1 MNKLTEQINQLS
13 VEQRAQVERQL
24 FQRVTPQPQIT
35 IPRRTA
41 TEPLPL
47 SFAQQRLWFIQQ
59 LAPHS
64 AFYNLPT
71 VLQLQ
76 GTLQIPALQQTL
88 NGLLQRHEVLRTTY
102 PLHDGAPIQVIND
115 GATLAL
121 PLVDLSPLPDPERTA
136 HLQQQLQHAT
146 RCPFDLTQ
154 ELPLRATLY
163 RLAEDDHVLL
173 LVWHH
178 IAVDGW
184 SMAVFQ
190 REFCHL
196 YQAFSQGQRPTL
208 PTLPIQYAD
217 FALWQE
223 TMFQEHKWQPQL
235 DYWKAHLGGTL
246 PILDLPVAQPRPTRR
261 TMAESYPGAKATCT
275 LPNSM
280 TTALK
285 TLGQQTRA
293 TLFMTVLAG
302 LSLLLYR
309 YSGQTDLIIGT
320 PIANRRR
327 AESEG
332 LIGFFA
338 NTLPLR
344 IDLQGAP
351 TVRQFLE
358 RLRHLTLTAYEN
370 QDMPFEKIVEA
381 VNPVR
386 DFNRQ
391 AIFQVLFVFEET
403 DALPYHLPGLVT
415 TPLEIEKGIAEF
427 DLLFNVVVTPHG
439 MRVNLHYRQDL
450 FAAATSQRLLTHW
463 QQLLTAMIATPDR
476 AITRLPMLTADE
488 ETQLLQ
494 TWNQTHYANGP
505 EQLLHRLIEAQC
517 ATAPA
522 QMALIY
528 RDEVVTYGA
537 LNAQANQLAH
547 WLRARGVT
555 PATLVAICL
564 RRTPRAVIALL
575 AVLKAGGAFILIDPT
590 WPAER
595 RATILQQG
603 AIKFLLTDQASSQ
616 ESHTAT
622 HAPTTALGVQ
632 GTVLCLDQERNTL
645 RTCSTQNLPTK
656 LPPDQVAYVVYT
668 SGSTGDPKGVICSH
682 QALANYA
689 LFFGRMVALSAQ
701 DRRLQFGSIGSEHFI
716 AEVINTLCGG
726 ATLIF
731 RPQDEAPS
739 IAEFLQV
746 LTEQA
751 VTITSLPVAYWQQW
765 MQTLHAGKSRVP
777 ASMRVVITGMD
788 QVEAEPC
795 QIWQQH
801 IGNRIAWF
809 NVYGPAEAT
818 CVSTYYKADFSAGQ
832 LPQRIPIG
840 RPIANVGIYLLDPAM
855 QPVPVG
861 VIGEIYIGGMGV
873 AQGYLH
879 QPARTAERFVPN
891 PFGPGRLYR
900 TGDFA
905 RYQPSGDIEF
915 LGRTDHQVK
924 IRGYRV
930 ELGEIEVALRRHPA
944 VRQAVVVADGATVN
958 SKRLVAYV
966 VADPTQP
973 LTPQAL
979 RHYLAEKLPAYLL
992 PAAFVMLDAMPIN
1005 SSGKLDRRALQ
1016 ENHPAPTVS
1025 ATTVDEHFV
1034 PPTTPLEIALAAIWS
1049 DLLEVAPIGLHSN
1062 FFELGGHSLLAV
1074 RLLAHIEQQFEAKA
1088 ALSTFFAQPT
1098 IAQLAQLLL
1107 QNEPATA
1114 PGIYV
1119 TSTPL
1124 STVQQAAVMRLNEEL
1139 MNPSGPQSW
1148 TSVLHRHQWYRRRR
1162 AMSALLRALPARVT
1176 QQTLA
1181 LLCRSPWWTRHIYP
1195 KEVALLQAFLPLL
1208 AAELPANSAWTYPRD
1223 ADAVIAKSLF
1233 HHMVHHYNIAPTTEQ
1248 KTPRQALD
1256 APSMVGSDL
1265 LAAAKA
1271 NGQGIVLVQYHHL
1284 ISPSF
1289 DLARFGPSVTIGGIP
1304 LYLAYFQIQHEVIKN
1319 SLFANQLHAAR
1330 AHLRA
1335 GGIVRIAPDGRYGA
1349 SATLEMNFIQRRRP
1363 FFTSFAELALMTD
1376 AVVIAALR
1384 NIDEQGRSCTTFV
1397 TLDAGDA
1404 TMPHAERVE
1413 RLVRQYV
1420 ALLHRFWTETPW
1432 LVPWYQIKQQLACPP
1447 VVGT

>member
-13 VEQRAQVERQL
+13 VEQRAQLERQL
-24 FQRVTPQPQIT
+24 FQRATPPPQST

-41 TEPLPL
+41 TAQLPL

-71 VLQLQ
+71 ILQLQ
-76 GTLQIPALQQTL
+76 GNLQIAALQQTL
-88 NGLLQRHEVLRTTY
+88 NTLLQRHEVLRTIY
-102 PLHDGAPIQVIND
+102 PLRNGAPIQVIND
-115 GATLAL
+115 GATLPL
-121 PLVDLSPLPDPERTA
+121 SLVDLSARPAPERTA
-136 HLQQQLQHAT
+136 QLQQQLQHT
-146 RCPFDLTQ
+146 TLCPFDLTQ
-154 ELPLRATLY
+154 ELSLRATLY
-163 RLAEDDHVLL
+163 RLAPDDHVLL

-184 SMAVFQ
+184 SMAIFQ

-196 YQAFSQGQRPTL
+196 YQAFSAGQQPTL
-208 PTLPIQYAD
+208 PPLPIQYAD

-223 TMFQEHKWQPQL
+223 RMFQEHKWQPQL
-235 DYWKAHLGGTL
+235 DYWQAQLSGTL

-261 TMAESYPGAKATCT
+261 GTAESFPGAKATCT
-275 LPNSM
+275 LPTSM

-285 TLGQQTRA
+285 ALGQQTRA

-302 LSLLLYR
+302 LSILLYR

-351 TVRQFLE
+351 TVREFLE
-358 RLRHLTLTAYEN
+358 RLRQLTLTAYEN
-370 QDMPFEKIVEA
+370 QDLPFEKLVEA

-386 DFNRQ
+386 DLNRQ
-391 AIFQVLFVFEET
+391 SIFQVLFVFEET
-403 DALPYHLPGLVT
+403 DAPPYRLPGLVT
-415 TPLEIEKGIAEF
+415 TRREIEKGIAEF
-427 DLLFNVVVTPHG
+427 DLMFNVVVTPQG
-439 MRVNLHYRQDL
+439 MQVTLHYRQDL

-476 AITRLPMLTADE
+476 AITHLPMLTAAE
-488 ETQLLQ
+488 ATLLLQ

-505 EQLLHRLIEAQC
+505 ELLLHRLIETQC
-517 ATAPA
+517 AAVPT
-522 QMALIY
+522 QMAMIY
-528 RDEVVTYGA
+528 REEQVTYGA
-537 LNAQANQLAH
+537 LNAEANQVAH
-547 WLRARGVT
+547 WLCANGVT

-575 AVLKAGGAFILIDPT
+575 AVLKAGGAFILLDPT

-595 RATILQQG
+595 RNTILQQG
-603 AIKFLLTDQASSQ
+603 EIKFLLTDQASSQ
-616 ESHTAT
+616 GWHTTT
-622 HAPTTALGVQ
+622 HDLTTTLGVQ
-632 GTVLCLDQERNTL
+632 GTVLCLDQERDTL
-645 RTCSTQNLPTK
+645 RTFPTQNLPIT

-689 LFFGRMVALSAQ
+689 LFFGRMVGLSVQ
-701 DRRLQFGSIGSEHFI
+701 DRRLQFGSIGSEHLI

-765 MQTLHAGKSRVP
+765 MQALPAGKSHVP
-777 ASMRVVITGMD
+777 ASLRVVITGMD
-788 QVEAEPC
+788 QVETESF

-801 IGNRIAWF
+801 IGSRIAWF

-840 RPIANVGIYLLDPAM
+840 RPIANVCIYLLDPAM
-855 QPVPVG
+855 QPVPVEM
-861 VIGEIYIGGMGV
+861 IGELYIGGMGI

-905 RYQPSGDIEF
+905 RYLPSGDIEF

-930 ELGEIEVALRRHPA
+930 ELGEVEAGLRRHPA
-944 VRQAVVVADGATVN
+944 VRQAVVVADGATVSN
-958 SKRLVAYV
+958 KRLVAYV

-992 PAAFVMLDAMPIN
+992 PAAFVMVDAMPIN

-1016 ENHPAPTVS
+1016 ENHPAPTL
-1025 ATTVDEHFV
+1025 ATAAIDEHFV

-1049 DLLEVAPIGLHSN
+1049 DLLGVTPIGLHSN

-1107 QNEPATA
+1107 QDEPVAA
-1114 PGIYV
+1114 PGAHV
-1119 TSTPL
+1119 TSPSL
-1124 STVQQAAVMRLNEEL
+1124 SAEQQAAVMRLNAEL

-1148 TSVLHRHQWYRRRR
+1148 SAVSNRYQWYRRRR
-1162 AMSALLRALPARVT
+1162 ALSTLLRALPPKAT

-1181 LLCRSPWWTRHIYP
+1181 LLCRSPWWTRRIYP
-1195 KEVALLQAFLPLL
+1195 NELALLHAFLPLL
-1208 AAELPANSAWTYPRD
+1208 AAELPANSAWSYPRD
-1223 ADAVIAKSLF
+1223 VDAVIAKSLF
-1233 HHMVHHYNIAPTTEQ
+1233 YHTLHHYAITAPAAH
-1248 KTPRQALD
+1248 KTSQQGLATPPMA
-1256 APSMVGSDL
+1256 GSEL
-1265 LAAAKA
+1265 LTAAKA
-1271 NGQGIVLVQYHHL
+1271 KGQGIVLVQYHHL
-1284 ISPSF
+1284 INTPL
-1289 DLARFGPSVTIGGIP
+1289 DLTRFGPSVTVGGIQH
-1304 LYLAYFQIQHEVIKN
+1304 YLAYFQIHHEVTKN

-1335 GGIVRIAPDGRYGA
+1335 GGIVRMAPDGHYGA
-1349 SATLEMNFIQRRRP
+1349 SAALEMDFMQRRCA

-1376 AVVIAALR
+1376 AAVIAARR
-1384 NIDEQGRSCTTFV
+1384 NIDAQGRTSNTFV
-1397 TLDAGDA
+1397 ALDTGDA
-1404 TMPHAERVE
+1404 TMPQAERIE
-1413 RLVRQYV
+1413 GLVRQYMGI
-1420 ALLHRFWTETPW
+1420 LHRFWTETPW
-1432 LVPWYQIKQQLACPP
+1432 LVPGYQIKRHLANPP
-1447 VVGT
+1447 LIAA